1 MTRYELRKQ
10 LAIVLADL
18 YTIQHMLEHAVRAGV
33 PPDTRHVVQ
42 LDATAKLVRSIL
54 LKLDE
59 QGPATRE
66 ESA

>member
-33 PPDTRHVVQ
+33 PPDIRHVVR

-59 QGPATRE
+59 RGPATWE

>member
-33 PPDTRHVVQ
+33 PPDIRHVVQ

-59 QGPATRE
+59 RGPATWE